1 MIEARRIDAP
11 TGLPDCVAL
20 AAGCSFEGLLV
31 LQGAARIEGC
41 VRGRLQASGLLEI
54 TAGAVVEA
62 DLDVESLRVAGRV
75 RGVIRARSRVE
86 LCASAVVE
94 GEIYAPGIAI
104 AEGCC
109 VDARCRVDTRPRQGE
124 PPGSSSSAD

>member
-1 MIEARRIDAP
+1 MLEAAPGDVP

-20 AAGCSFEGLLV
+20 ASGCSFEGLLV
-31 LQGAARIEGC
+31 LERAARIEGF
-41 VRGRLQASGLLEI
+41 VRGRLQASELLEI
-54 TAGAVVEA
+54 SAGAVVEG
-62 DLDVESLRVAGRV
+62 DLEVESLRVAGRV

-109 VDARCRVDTRPRQGE
+109 VDARCRVDTRPEQGV
-124 PPGSSSSAD
+124 SQASAPSPD